1 MISRNRIRKLLQEA
15 AHANDTHITLTGEAV
30 PFGCPECLD
39 DIELRISDM
48 TRSRN
53 RCPSGS
59 AARTHYSGV
68 LHQLRKD
75 RRDAGRIFERDY
87 VTEEDIMEDVR
98 KRGDEYCAYVDD
110 KLTKKEK
117 ENNPKKYKGK
127 KVGSVQRTKSGKIR
141 MKARACYKSK
151 KKANNA
157 MAAAMMG

>member
-1 MISRNRIRKLLQEA
+1 MITKSKVKMMLHEA
-15 AHANDTHITLTGEAV
+15 AKLHDTHITMTGEAV
-30 PFGCPECLD
+30 PFGCPDCLD
-39 DIELRISDM
+39 DIESRIADV

-53 RCPSGS
+53 ACSRGS
-59 AARTHYSGV
+59 ATRGHYSGV

-75 RRDAGRIFERDY
+75 RRAAEKIYERDY
-87 VTEEDIMEDVR
+87 VKEDELMEDVR
-98 KRGDEYCAYVDD
+98 KRGDEWCAYVDD

-127 KVGSVQRTKSGKIR
+127 KVGSVQKTKSGKPR
-141 MKARACYKSK
+141 MKARACYRSK